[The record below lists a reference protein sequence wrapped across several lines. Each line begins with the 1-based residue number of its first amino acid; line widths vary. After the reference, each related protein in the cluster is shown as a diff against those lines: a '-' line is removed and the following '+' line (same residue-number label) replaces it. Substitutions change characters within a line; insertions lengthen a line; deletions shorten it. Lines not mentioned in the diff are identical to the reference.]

1 MNLELSPL
9 AEQLRRVTDEDLRAL
24 AGDRTFARGRS
35 FASQNRVSA
44 LVADE
49 ASLSG
54 TVRGNGGVYR
64 VCVDLDPDGEIL
76 GGDCSCPVGVD
87 CKHVVAAVLSAR
99 ALLGSAAGSVPG
111 RGGRLG
117 LVPPVPKVPE
127 WERVLGEVLSGT
139 DTAMA
144 FSPLGLLVDLRAPRG
159 QGSRAAAAA
168 PLAVALRPVVPGKT
182 GWVRTGVSWS
192 GLDYPRYGAPR
203 LDPRQVVALQRLVHL
218 SGSAHRYY
226 SQPEWLDLAIL
237 GDGWMDA
244 LRHCR
249 RVGVRLL
256 TAQRGSG
263 EVVLCEAP
271 AGVSFRLVRA
281 GKGGDLALTP
291 EVRLPEEVGRY
302 TLERPGWCLVGSPPS
317 GVVARAGD
325 DVLLAAFEPALDIAT
340 ARVLGHGPLQ
350 VPSGDAGRFLSVAV
364 PALAKRFEVGS
375 PDGSVEIV
383 VPGPPR
389 LRLTCTHLP
398 GLQLGLQWSFTYLT
412 GTTTLSVPID
422 GTEHGPVRDRA
433 AERELLAAARD
444 TGLPPAVVAG
454 SPVEG
459 GPLPVAQSVLTGFAV
474 VEFLDR
480 VLPRLAA
487 LERLDIVVA
496 GEPVEYVE
504 ATEPPQVQLRLTD
517 SVDDHDWFDLS
528 VEVTVA
534 TEPVPMALLVT
545 ALTLGEEHLV
555 LPSGTWFRVD
565 RPELVELRRL
575 LEEARALQ
583 DGERGSLRLSAY
595 QSDLWSELVDLGV
608 VREQAE
614 RWAILVKGLGGAA
627 STGSLSAP
635 AALTAQL
642 RPYQHDGFEW
652 LTFLRRNGLGGVL
665 ADDMGLGKTLQVLAM
680 IAEER
685 QALGIGLDADPGAD
699 RAARAVVRP
708 AVADCPDSGE
718 DPKPWLVV
726 APTSVMG
733 AWAGEAARFVPG
745 LRVRVLGETAAR
757 RGVPVAD
764 VAAEADLVVTSYAV
778 LRLDGEE
785 FRAVRWAGVVVD
797 EAQAVKNHQSITY
810 QCVRRLHAPCR
821 FVVSGTPMENNLME
835 LWSLLSIAA
844 PGLFPD
850 PKAFSEYYRRPIESG
865 AAPERLETLRRRIR
879 PLMLRRTKQSVAADL
894 PPKQE
899 QVIRVDLPARHRRI
913 YDRGLAR
920 ERQRVLG
927 LLEDVN
933 RNRIAI
939 FRSLTL
945 LRQLSL
951 HPGLVDATD
960 DAVPCIK
967 IDTLLE
973 LLLPVIAEGHQAI
986 VFSQFTSFLRRVRDR
1001 LDAAG
1006 TPYSYLDGRTR
1017 NRQQAI
1023 ESFRSGKAPVF
1034 LVSLKAGGTGLT
1046 LTEADY
1052 VFLLDPWW
1060 NPAAEAQAVDRAHR
1074 IGQDKPVNVYRLV
1087 SADTIEEKVLALQ
1100 ERKRELFASVIDDGA
1115 FSSGALTPADIQALV
1130 H

>member
-1 MNLELSPL
+1 MSLELSPL
-9 AEQLRRVTDEDLRAL
+9 AEQWRRVTDEDLRAL

-44 LVADE
+44 LVADG

-99 ALLGSAAGSVPG
+99 AMVSSPAGSVPG
-111 RGGRLG
+111 RGAGPG
-117 LVPPVPKVPE
+117 LVPPVPEVPV

-139 DTAMA
+139 DVQTAY
-144 FSPLGLLVDLRAPRG
+144 SPLGLLVDLREPRG
-159 QGSRAAAAA
+159 AGAPARDRG

-203 LDPRQVVALQRLVHL
+203 LDPRHVEALQRLVQAR
-218 SGSAHRYY
+218 GSAYRYY
-226 SQPEWLDLAIL
+226 SQPEWLELAGV
-237 GDGWMDA
+237 GDGWMEA

-249 RVGVRLL
+249 RVGVRLV
-256 TAQRGSG
+256 TAQRGGG

-271 AGVSFRLVRA
+271 ARVSFGLVRA
-281 GKGGDLALTP
+281 GDGGDLALTP
-291 EVRLPEEVGRY
+291 EVRLPEDVGRY
-302 TLERPGWCLVGSPPS
+302 SLEASDWCSIGSPPS

-325 DVLLAAFEPALDIAT
+325 DVLLAAFEPALDVAT
-340 ARVLGHGPLQ
+340 ARVLGHGPLA
-350 VPSGDAGRFLSVAV
+350 VPSADAGRFLSVAV
-364 PALAKRFEVGS
+364 PVLAKRFEVDS
-375 PDGSVEIV
+375 PDGSVEIA

-398 GLQLGLQWSFTYLT
+398 GLRLGLQWSFTYLT

-422 GTEHGPVRDRA
+422 GTEYGPVRDRA
-433 AERELLAAARD
+433 AEEELLAAVRD
-444 TGLPPAVVAG
+444 VGLPPAMVVA

-459 GPLPVAQSVLTGFAV
+459 GPRAVALSVLGGFTV

-480 VLPRLAA
+480 VLPRLEA
-487 LERLDIVVA
+487 LERLDVFVA

-528 VEVTVA
+528 VEVSVGS
-534 TEPVPMALLVT
+534 ERVPMALLVT

-575 LEEARALQ
+575 LEEARALP
-583 DGERGSLRLSAY
+583 DGERGTLRLSPY
-595 QSDLWSELVDLGV
+595 QADLWAELVDLGV
-608 VREQAE
+608 VQEQAE
-614 RWAILVKGLGGAA
+614 RWAMLVKGLAGAA
-627 STGSLSAP
+627 STGSLPAP
-635 AALTAQL
+635 EGLTAQL

-680 IAEER
+680 IAQER
-685 QALGIGLDADPGAD
+685 QSLGVDLGAGPG
-699 RAARAVVRP
+699 
-708 AVADCPDSGE
+708 PDGGE
-718 DPKPWLVV
+718 VLAPWLVI

-733 AWAGEAARFVPG
+733 AWAGEAAQFVPG

-757 RGVPVAD
+757 RGVSVAD
-764 VAAEADLVVTSYAV
+764 AAAEADLVVTSYAV
-778 LRLDGEE
+778 LRLDGEA

-797 EAQAVKNHQSITY
+797 EAQAVKNHRSITY
-810 QCVRRLHAPCR
+810 QAVRRLHAQCR
-821 FVVSGTPMENNLME
+821 FVVTGTPMENNLME

-850 PKAFSEYYRRPIESG
+850 PKAFSDYYRRPIESG

-899 QVIRVDLPARHRRI
+899 QVIRVDLPTRHRRI

-927 LLEDVN
+927 LLQDVN

-951 HPGLVDATD
+951 HPGLVDAAD

-973 LLLPVIAEGHQAI
+973 ILLPVVAEGHQAI
-986 VFSQFTSFLRRVRDR
+986 IFSQFTSFLRRVRDR

-1023 ESFRSGKAPVF
+1023 EVFRSGAAPVF

-1060 NPAAEAQAVDRAHR
+1060 NPAVEAQAVDRAHR

-1100 ERKRELFASVIDDGA
+1100 ERKRELFASVVDEGA
-1115 FSSGALTPADIQALV
+1115 FDSGGLTPADIRALV